1 MRELRPRLA
10 ARCFECH
17 GAAKAKGDVD
27 LERFASLGDL
37 RREPRLW
44 QEALVLVEAGDM
56 PPPEAP
62 PLDAAERASLVAE
75 LRGALAE
82 VARAEAGDPGPV
94 LLRRL
99 SNAEYGYTVRDLTGV
114 ASLDPA
120 RELPVDGAAGEGFSN
135 VGQALPMSPMLL
147 AKYLD
152 AAREIAAH
160 AVLLPDGIAFS
171 AHTSARDQ
179 SEERLAAIRALYRR
193 FTDPGG
199 ATQVNLQG
207 IVFDTNAGGRLPIER
222 YLEAALDMR
231 DAPRSEARVQA
242 VARERQLS
250 AKYLGILL
258 AALHAEDRTSLLAPL
273 RDAWPRLRAEDLP
286 RIVGDLAAAQS
297 QLFRFQ
303 SVGHLGKAGGPRAWQ
318 EAQEPVATSRELR
331 LALPSEAR
339 DEIAIRVLRRE
350 LLGGASASEL
360 ALENLRLV
368 TPSGETLPHAELRSL
383 AAARTEARE
392 RAIAATSTVLS
403 LADELLRSPHTAA
416 SIDEL
421 AARAHVEPQA
431 LRAWFACAGIA
442 SVEPLRPERCLTQR
456 VPAELLPPGVAAWG
470 LPETP
475 SISANATAQDLHVP
489 GLLRARSVALHPS
502 PTQRVG
508 VAWRAPGDG
517 AYRVQ
522 VALFDAH
529 TTCGNGVSW
538 RFELRRAGCAL
549 ALAEGATQGDA
560 RANVSIAEPLALRAR
575 DELVLLV
582 SPREREHTCD
592 LTAVD
597 FELERPSDG
606 ARWSLGGDCAESL
619 LAANPHA
626 DRAGTPDIWWLFAE
640 EEPRAAFVPPA
651 DSSLARWLASADGG
665 ERASLAAE
673 LQRALLAAEAL
684 PESTPD
690 GALVRSLRSLH
701 GPLVML
707 PSAAAALPSGEP
719 LRLRANEE
727 LLLRWPAELAAGGE
741 VHLRAALVE
750 PQVPGAVLSCEL
762 AFEEEPRSPGL
773 PTFPLIASEDLETR
787 ARVRAACDELRSLF
801 PAALCYERI
810 VPVDEVVTL
819 VTQHRE
825 DEPLVRL
832 MLDEAEAAELER
844 LWSELRFVSR
854 DPLVQVDVFEQLWQ
868 YATQDADPSA
878 FEPLREP
885 IRARAEAFRAEQRAA
900 EPRQLEALLA
910 FAARAFRRPLAPEER
925 TELRELYV
933 CLRTEELGHDEAL
946 RAVLARV
953 LVAPRFLYKVEE
965 PPDGVEPG
973 PLDAHALAARLSYFL
988 WSGPPDVRLRELAS
1002 SGALREEDAL
1012 LGEARRMLRDPK
1024 SARLALE
1031 FGCGWLH
1038 LRDFDGAVEK
1048 SERHYPSFTKLR
1060 AAMQEEVV
1068 QLFAE
1073 LFRRDGSV
1081 LELLDADHALL
1092 NDVLA
1097 AHYGIPGVV
1106 GEEWRRVD
1114 GVRAHG
1120 RGGILALAATLAAQ
1134 SGASRTSPILRG
1146 NWVSEVL
1153 LGEKLPKPPPGVPVL
1168 PTDEGESELSVRELT
1183 AKHSADPACARCHER
1198 IDAFGFSLEGYDA
1211 IGRRR
1216 ERDAAGRLLDL
1227 RATTRDGFALD
1238 GLGGLRAYLLGARR
1252 ADFLRQLARKLLGYA
1267 LGRAVRLGDEPLLDE
1282 MLERSEREGFRFGAL
1297 VETIVTSPQ
1306 FTRIR
1311 GREAAHD
1318 R

>member
-1 MRELRPRLA
+1 
-10 ARCFECH
+10 
-17 GAAKAKGDVD
+17 
-27 LERFASLGDL
+27 
-37 RREPRLW
+37 
-44 QEALVLVEAGDM
+44 
-56 PPPEAP
+56 
-62 PLDAAERASLVAE
+62 
-75 LRGALAE
+75 
-82 VARAEAGDPGPV
+82 
-94 LLRRL
+94 
-99 SNAEYGYTVRDLTGV
+99 
-114 ASLDPA
+114 PA
-120 RELPVDGAAGEGFSN
+120 DGAAGEGFSN

-222 YLEAALDMR
+222 YLEAALDLR
-231 DAPRSEARVQA
+231 DGPRSQARIEKL
-242 VARERQLS
+242 ARERQLS
-250 AKYLGILL
+250 AKYLGILME
-258 AALHAEDRTSLLAPL
+258 ALQAQEAVSLLAPL
-273 RDAWPRLRAEDLP
+273 REAWTHTRHEDLP
-286 RIVGDLAAAQS
+286 RLVAEIAAAQA

-303 SVGHLGKAGGPRAWQ
+303 NVGHLGKVGGPRAWQ
-318 EAQEPVATSRELR
+318 EAQESVASSRELR
-331 LALPSEAR
+331 LSLPSDAR
-339 DEIAIRVLRRE
+339 GEIAIRVRRRE
-350 LLGGASASEL
+350 LLGSASASEL

-368 TPSGETLPHAELRSL
+368 TLSGETLPHAGLPAL
-383 AAARTEARE
+383 AAARTEERD
-392 RAIAATSTVLS
+392 RAIAATSTALS
-403 LADELLRSPHTAA
+403 LADELLRSPRSSST
-416 SIDEL
+416 IDEL

-442 SVEPLRPERCLTQR
+442 SAAPLRPERCFTQR

-475 SISANATAQDLHVP
+475 SISANATAQDLRVP

-508 VAWRAPGDG
+508 VAWRSPEDG

-522 VALFDAH
+522 VTLFDAH
-529 TTCGNGVSW
+529 TTCGNGVAW
-538 RFELRRAGCAL
+538 RFELRRDGCAL
-549 ALAEGATQGDA
+549 VLAEGATQGDA
-560 RANVSIAEPLALRAR
+560 HAKVDLAEPLALRAR

-597 FELERPSDG
+597 FEIERPSDG
-606 ARWSLGGDCAESL
+606 ARWSLGGDCAEDL

-626 DRAGTPDIWWLFAE
+626 DRAGTPEIWWLFAE
-640 EEPRAAFVPPA
+640 EEPSAAFVPPA
-651 DSSLARWLASADGG
+651 GSLLARWRASKDGG

-673 LQRALLAAEAL
+673 LQRALLAAEA
-684 PESTPD
+684 PSVSTPD
-690 GALVRSLRSLH
+690 GALVHALRSLH
-701 GPLVML
+701 GPLAML
-707 PSAAAALPSGEP
+707 PSSAATLPAGEP

-727 LLLRWPAELAAGGE
+727 LVLRWPAELAAGGE
-741 VHLRAALVE
+741 FHLRAALVD
-750 PQVPGAVLSCEL
+750 PQVPGAMLASEL
-762 AFEEEPRSPGL
+762 ALEAEPRSPGL
-773 PTFPLIASEDLETR
+773 PTFPLIASEDAETR

-832 MLDEAEAAELER
+832 MLEEAEAAELER

-885 IRARAEAFRAEQRAA
+885 IRARAEAFRSELLAA
-900 EPRQLEALLA
+900 EPRQLEAVLA
-910 FAARAFRRPLAPEER
+910 FAVRAFRRPLAPEER
-925 TELRELYV
+925 TELRELYAR
-933 CLRTEELGHDEAL
+933 LRAEELGHDEAL

-965 PPDGVEPG
+965 PPEGVEPG

-988 WSGPPDVRLRELAS
+988 WSGPPDEALRELAS

-1012 LGEARRMLRDPK
+1012 IGEVRRMLRDPK
-1024 SARLALE
+1024 ASRLALE

-1038 LRDFDGAVEK
+1038 LRDFEVAVEK
-1048 SERHYPSFTKLR
+1048 SERHYPSFASLR

-1092 NDVLA
+1092 NEALA
-1097 AHYGIPGVV
+1097 AHYEIPGVV
-1106 GEEWRRVD
+1106 GEQWRRVD

-1120 RGGILALAATLAAQ
+1120 RGGILALAATLSAQ

-1168 PTDEGESELSVRELT
+1168 PTEEAESELTVRELT
-1183 AKHSADPACARCHER
+1183 AKHSADPQCARCHER

-1238 GLGGLRAYLLGARR
+1238 GIEGLRSYLGGARR

-1267 LGRAVRLGDEPLLDE
+1267 LGRSVRLGDEPLLDE
-1282 MLERSEREGFRFGAL
+1282 MLQRSERDLFRFGAL